1 MKKPK
6 LIPNI
11 HPGEILLEDFLK
23 PMGVS
28 QYRLAND
35 TGLPHSRIT
44 RIVHGQHGVSVDTDA
59 RFSLFFG
66 TSRGYWIRLQAAYDM
81 MEFDRHQSKRVKAE
95 VRPLALAS

>member
-1 MKKPK
+1 MKKLK

-23 PMGVS
+23 PMGIS

-35 TGLPHSRIT
+35 TSLPHSRIT
-44 RIVHGQHGVSVDTDA
+44 RIIRGQHGISVDTDA

-66 TSRGYWIRLQAAYDM
+66 TSRGFWIRLQEAYDM
-81 MEFDRHQSKRVKAE
+81 MEFDRRDAKRVKTE
-95 VRPLALAS
+95 VRPLLLAS

>member
-6 LIPNI
+6 RIAKI
-11 HPGEILLEDFLK
+11 HPGEILLEDFLQ

-28 QYRLAND
+28 PYRLAND

-44 RIVHGQHGVSVDTDA
+44 RLVRGPPRISGDPDA
-59 RFSLFFG
+59 RFSHFFG
-66 TSRGYWIRLQAAYDM
+66 TSRGYWLRLQEAYDM
-81 MEFDRHQSKRVKAE
+81 MEFDRHSAKRVKAE